1 MTQLLLQLVEP
12 TPIPPVKLE
21 LRPGDPQ
28 SLIDLLKRG
37 VNQYSDP
44 RVTLS
49 LERVR
54 LGHAAKKVRLIVRR
68 IRSFKFRQIEAFIKL
83 HEQFNIPFGTPADI
97 FANDQYVSSITPPV
111 LEEWGDDLVA
121 IEGNTRI
128 FRFSQSGKDHIN
140 AIVVRQVTHP
150 LPGKSLDPGRA
161 LISTYEVPYEER
173 IEGFDYGSFRSIEG
187 AARPEE

>member
-1 MTQLLLQLVEP
+1 MTQLLLQSVEL
-12 TPIPPVKLE
+12 TPILPVKLE
-21 LRPGDPQ
+21 LRPGDTQ

-37 VNQYSDP
+37 GNQCADP

-49 LERVR
+49 LERIQ
-54 LGHAAKKVRLIVRR
+54 LGQGVKKVRLIVRR

-83 HEQFNIPFGTPADI
+83 HEQFNIPFGAPADI
-97 FANDQYVSSITPPV
+97 FANNQYVSSITPPV
-111 LEEWGDDLVA
+111 IEEWGDDLVA

-128 FRFSQSGKDHIN
+128 FRFSQSEKDHIN
-140 AIVVRQVTHP
+140 ALVVRNVTHP
-150 LPGKSLDPGRA
+150 LPGKPLDPARA
-161 LISTYEVPYEER
+161 LISTHEVPYEER